1 MLTKQE
7 SKYRTKIIQERHL
20 KKIDQITL
28 DYTVKNSEYLTYKSV
43 YTIGF
48 AEISFDKLCDALNA
62 ACKAAKKMLDA
73 IADVV
78 NFALGNMAKNYER
91 LVDKS
96 EL

>member
-7 SKYRTKIIQERHL
+7 SKFRTKIIQERHL

-28 DYTVKNSEYLTYKSV
+28 DYTVKNSEYLTYKLV

-48 AEISFDKLCDALNA
+48 AISIDKLCDGFNA
-62 ACKAAKKMLDA
+62 VCEAAKKMLDA
-73 IADVV
+73 MADGI
-78 NFALGNMAKNYER
+78 NCALGNMAKNYER